1 MNNHYDLSVSIVL
14 FNNDIEE
21 IKKTIQCVLNSS
33 LSIKLVLIDNSEYDD
48 LKILANEF
56 DITYY
61 HSEQNIGFGRAHN
74 LAFFKFC
81 GNIKFHLFLNPDI
94 TFSED
99 ALEKIMSF
107 LVSDINIGVVMPKV
121 IYPDG
126 RLQRIARL
134 SPSIFDLL
142 IRRINLLKIFFG
154 SQIRNYELS
163 SYEYDKVLDIPFLS
177 GCFLFCRSEVIHK
190 TGGFDNRLFLY
201 MEDVD
206 FTRRVIMSG
215 FRAVVYPSVNVIHDH
230 LYKGINSFSTLK
242 IFFNSAFYYYNKWGW
257 FLDSERAKINQITK
271 DQISG

>member
-81 GNIKFHLFLNPDI
+81 GNINYHLFLNPDI
-94 TFSED
+94 TFS
-99 ALEKIMSF
+99 AHTLENIKSF
-107 LVSDINIGVVMPKV
+107 LVSDINVGVVMPKIV
-121 IYPDG
+121 YPDG
-126 RLQRIARL
+126 SLQRIARL

-142 IRRINLLKIFFG
+142 IRRIKILKLLFG
-154 SQIRNYELS
+154 TKNKKYELY
-163 SYEYDKVLDIPFLS
+163 SYKYDRVIDIPFLS
-177 GCFLFCRSEVIHK
+177 GCFLFCRSEVIYK
-190 TGGFDNRLFLY
+190 TGGFDNGLFLY

-215 FRAVVYPSVNVIHDH
+215 FRTVVYPSVNVVHDH
-230 LYKGINSFSTLK
+230 IYKGINTFSSFK

-257 FLDSERAKINQITK
+257 FFDSERTKINQITK
-271 DQISG
+271 NQIGG